1 MRQPKSDRIKKFE
14 QELHDLQQWLKL
26 GLVPKKDIERH
37 KKEIEEIEQKIKEEQ
52 DRLLHLKMTGEE
64 EEFSAPK
71 RQPGKAAFTDMPT
84 IPDIDMTESQTM
96 SDTAF
101 DTESDTEAG
110 EQTYSEEERFN
121 REDESYLEDDGESI
135 FSDRKRWKRGARDIV
150 DPEANDW

>member
-1 MRQPKSDRIKKFE
+1 MRQPKSDRIKKLE
-14 QELHDLQQWLKL
+14 QELNDLEQWLKL

-37 KKEIEEIEQKIKEEQ
+37 KKEIEEIGNKIKEEQ
-52 DRLLHLKMTGEE
+52 ERLLNLKVSGEE

-84 IPDIDMTESQTM
+84 IPDIDMTESQTI

-101 DTESDTEAG
+101 ETEADTETG
-110 EQTYSEEERFN
+110 EQTYGEEERYN
-121 REDESYLEDDGESI
+121 KEDESYLEDDDESI
-135 FSDRKRWKRGARDIV
+135 FSDRKRWRRGARDII